1 MAVVWFINSQRNC
14 NEIEDLQ
21 QGQRRQHMLQKEKK
35 SATLTINML
44 LVYCCTRPP
53 SSFPVLKTLAVD
65 DQMLSILQPADI
77 IDERQESTVFEMTNT
92 QIVCLQLHLKDDP
105 ASKGGEAA

>member
-1 MAVVWFINSQRNC
+1 
-14 NEIEDLQ
+14 
-21 QGQRRQHMLQKEKK
+21 MLQKEKK

-53 SSFPVLKTLAVD
+53 SSFPVLQTLALD
-65 DQMLSILQPADI
+65 DQMLSILQLADI
-77 IDERQESTVFEMTNT
+77 IDERQESAVFEMLSNT

-105 ASKGGEAA
+105 ASRGGEAA